1 MVTERHARCGLWDTQ
16 TCFPAPQ
23 ASRAGLRRLRPA
35 GPQLPQCEE
44 VMLAL
49 GGCNRAA
56 GSSTRWQAGGLVDFS
71 LLGRLAGA
79 TRCNACAPFTWAIGI
94 ITLGSC
100 AQRQPDL
107 PLTLMH
113 DRRVPEQKY
122 PMPAAMVRTRA
133 IRIRG
138 KGSRTLNNADAK
150 DASGDVDYAARQE
163 GRINEANR
171 SVQNKSSYRAER
183 QTR

>member
-1 MVTERHARCGLWDTQ
+1 MHAVVFGIHKRA
-16 TCFPAPQ
+16 FPRRKLHVLGCAAFAP
-23 ASRAGLRRLRPA
+23 RDPN
-35 GPQLPQCEE
+35 LPQCEE

-49 GGCNRAA
+49 GGCNRPAR
-56 GSSTRWQAGGLVDFS
+56 SSTRWQAGGLVDFS